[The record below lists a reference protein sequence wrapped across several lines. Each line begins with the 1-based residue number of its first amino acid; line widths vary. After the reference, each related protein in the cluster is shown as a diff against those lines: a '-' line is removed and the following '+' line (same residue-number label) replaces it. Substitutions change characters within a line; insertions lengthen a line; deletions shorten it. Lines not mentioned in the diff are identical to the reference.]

1 VLTPG
6 GMGQVVDH
14 RLKFDPTDANQ
25 GVFFVAEGGG
35 ATKVDVVGRNK
46 PGELMFMV
54 PAGLASGD
62 YTLEVR
68 ATIHGSEDVRTGALD
83 ATLTV
88 S

>member
-1 VLTPG
+1 
-6 GMGQVVDH
+6 M
-14 RLKFDPTDANQ
+14 
-25 GVFFVAEGGG
+25 
-35 ATKVDVVGRNK
+35 DVVGRNK
-46 PGELMFMV
+46 PGELMFIV

-68 ATIHGSEDVRTGALD
+68 ATIHGSEDVRTGALG